1 MIDVDPR
8 NPLPLYLQLIEQ
20 LRRQIVLG
28 ALRPGDRL
36 PTVRELA
43 ARARVNRN
51 TAARAIQALEG
62 QGLVWTRVG
71 QGTFVADDAAEARS
85 AAHRAALEAA
95 LDRLIDEASSLGAEL
110 ARLPEG
116 LARRI
121 EAREGERGE
130 EEAGGDGGGRRAAAG
145 SEVAGEKEDSP

>member
-43 ARARVNRN
+43 SRARINRN
-51 TAARAIQALEG
+51 TAARAIRALEAE
-62 QGLVWTRVG
+62 GLVWTRVG
-71 QGTFVADDAAEARS
+71 QGTFVADDAPETGS
-85 AAHRAALEAA
+85 VAHRAALEAA
-95 LDRLIDEASSLGAEL
+95 LDRLIDEAMSLGTDL
-110 ARLPEG
+110 AGLPEG

-121 EAREGERGE
+121 EARERERGKKK
-130 EEAGGDGGGRRAAAG
+130 AGGDGAGRRAAAG